1 MTLDDLSN
9 LDPQNIGGWPL
20 PVKIVLIA
28 VVCALI
34 GYGAWAKDVQP
45 QLDSLA
51 TVEKEEIT
59 LKETFEVKLKKA
71 ANLKALKDQL
81 AEMKQSFGDM
91 IRQLPDQTE
100 VAGLIVDISQTGL
113 AAGLEFELFKPGAE
127 KPAEFYSELPISIR
141 VVGDYHQ
148 FGEFVLK
155 SLIVH
160 VFDSFRGL
168 RRPSLR
174 VWKDWR
180 VSCVNTEQPP
190 RRSRAKER
198 HRHGSANMP
207 NNKGYFRTLP
217 EASRKVHAG
226 CCIT

>member
-45 QLDSLA
+45 QLDALA
-51 TVEKEEIT
+51 KVEKEEIT
-59 LKETFEVKLKKA
+59 LKETFEVKQKKA

-148 FGEFVLK
+148 FGEFV
-155 SLIVH
+155 SGI
-160 VFDSFRGL
+160 
-168 RRPSLR
+168 
-174 VWKDWR
+174 
-180 VSCVNTEQPP
+180 
-190 RRSRAKER
+190 A
-198 HRHGSANMP
+198 
-207 NNKGYFRTLP
+207 TLP
-217 EASRKVHAG
+217 RIVTTHDVS
-226 CCIT
+226 ITKKGEGKLTMNATAKTYRALEEEEEG